1 MNIFESKGLDC
12 DVLVK
17 LPVEI
22 QRVILMDVI
31 EKDEALVQSIINS
44 IECVSIYTQNNIYC
58 HYRR

>member
-12 DVLVK
+12 DVLVE

-22 QRVILMDVI
+22 QRGLLVDGLGL
-31 EKDEALVQSIINS
+31 DETLAQSIINS
-44 IECVSIYTQNNIYC
+44 IEHVSIYTQNNIYC